1 MQVSNFNHFVF
12 TKRALDA
19 LFLKNEQIS
28 IIFIGMESQDNNQ
41 KLEQA
46 VIELNKYFLRGD
58 FPFFVCIDDVKAQIE

>member
-1 MQVSNFNHFVF
+1 MHCFW
-12 TKRALDA
+12 
-19 LFLKNEQIS
+19 KNGLIS
-28 IIFIGMESQDNNQ
+28 IIFLGMESHDNNQ